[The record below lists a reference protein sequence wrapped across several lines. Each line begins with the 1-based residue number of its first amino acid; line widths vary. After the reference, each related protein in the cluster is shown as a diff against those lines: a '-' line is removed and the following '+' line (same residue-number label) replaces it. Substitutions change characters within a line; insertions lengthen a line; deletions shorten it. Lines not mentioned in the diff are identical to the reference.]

1 MATIIKPLRQLMDQH
16 PKLWSGDLQWQIAR
30 LVTGDSNLFEFQSE
44 ANQEAICARIQEEGI
59 TKIINQAT
67 NQTDIMEEIAES
79 NQNAVFQLL
88 SIAGEF
94 KISEEQQIN
103 TSSFCGVGG
112 KTWEDLLLPEAVQ
125 VLDQINHNGAEDLI
139 KQADRVAEHEGVLVG
154 SNGSGISGKSLQT
167 SADSGEIVDRK
178 QMAAILDRQ
187 IKSAMTDIYI
197 ATSEIIDHKLYQEL
211 GHSTAASYFETLA
224 ISERKA
230 YQYAVIGRE
239 LRPHAYL
246 SDGKENP
253 KAKQTANLGYSK
265 LEEIVRHAKD
275 QIDNLIQ
282 NGQIQIG
289 GETLSREE
297 IESKSVRDL
306 RNQLKEAKAAKEE
319 NERLKYEKK
328 HLERSVEDLKEDNER
343 LAKYKTGI
351 TQEKEVREALESFS
365 AHISDAIRFARGV
378 KLDELD
384 EHLQAEVVKRINTG
398 FDLLERYSA
407 EHAEI
412 FTVHAD

>member
-1 MATIIKPLRQLMDQH
+1 MPGIIKPLRELMDQH
-16 PKLWSGDLQWQIAR
+16 PKLWSGDLQWQIAEF
-30 LVTGDSNLFEFQSE
+30 VTGDANLFEFQSE
-44 ANQEAICARIQEEGI
+44 VNQENIFASISEHGI
-59 TKIINQAT
+59 TKVINQAT
-67 NQTDIMEEIAES
+67 NQTDIMEELQQVES
-79 NQNAVFQLL
+79 MPITDN
-88 SIAGEF
+88 
-94 KISEEQQIN
+94 
-103 TSSFCGVGG
+103 
-112 KTWEDLLLPEAVQ
+112 
-125 VLDQINHNGAEDLI
+125 
-139 KQADRVAEHEGVLVG
+139 
-154 SNGSGISGKSLQT
+154 KSLQT
-167 SADSGEIVDRK
+167 SADSGEILNRK
-178 QMAAILDRQ
+178 QMATILDRQ
-187 IKSAMTDIYI
+187 LKSAMTDIYI
-197 ATSEIIDHKLYQEL
+197 ASSEIIDHKLYQEL
-211 GHSTAASYFETLA
+211 GYSTAASYFETLA

-319 NERLKYEKK
+319 NERLKYENK

-378 KLDELD
+378 KLAELD